1 MDRSIVDNFFE
12 LGIDSSSPS
21 FVEQLH
27 NIHVRNIL
35 TSFKSKVMSTLPKKA
50 GKYFF
55 LATLTFLKS
64 AILFF
69 PEDFC

>member
-27 NIHVRNIL
+27 NIHIRNIF
-35 TSFKSKVMSTLPKKA
+35 TSLRSKVMSILPKKT

-55 LATLTFLKS
+55 LEALTFLKS

>member
-1 MDRSIVDNFFE
+1 MDRSIVDNFFS

-27 NIHVRNIL
+27 NIRNIL
-35 TSFKSKVMSTLPKKA
+35 TSFRSKEMSTLPKKT